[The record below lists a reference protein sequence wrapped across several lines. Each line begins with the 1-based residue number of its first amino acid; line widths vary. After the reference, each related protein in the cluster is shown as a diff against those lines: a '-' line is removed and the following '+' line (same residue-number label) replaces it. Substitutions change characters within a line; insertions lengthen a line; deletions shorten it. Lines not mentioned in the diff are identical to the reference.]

1 MGCNVD
7 SSVAVTFM
15 SNTVPADSGNVPVV
29 SIVVGCRVVAWMGVV
44 AAIVVVVARVVVDI
58 GDVSKGPGGCAADV
72 AVVVVACGD
81 GVVLQ

>member
-15 SNTVPADSGNVPVV
+15 SNTVPADRGNVPVV

-44 AAIVVVVARVVVDI
+44 AAIVVARVVVDI
-58 GDVSKGPGGCAADV
+58 GDVSKGPGGCVADV
-72 AVVVVACGD
+72 AVVAACGD

>member
-15 SNTVPADSGNVPVV
+15 SNTVPADGGNVPVV

-44 AAIVVVVARVVVDI
+44 VVVVVARVVVDI
-58 GDVSKGPGGCAADV
+58 GDVSKGPGGCGADV
-72 AVVVVACGD
+72 VVVVACGD